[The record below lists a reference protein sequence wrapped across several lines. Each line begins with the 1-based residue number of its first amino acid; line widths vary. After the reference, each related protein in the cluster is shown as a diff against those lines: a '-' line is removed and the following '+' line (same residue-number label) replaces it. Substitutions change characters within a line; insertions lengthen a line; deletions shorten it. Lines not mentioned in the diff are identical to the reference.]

1 MYDVIIVGGGPAGLA
16 AALILGRGRKR
27 VLLCDAGPP
36 RNAAAEHI
44 HGFVTRDGT
53 PPAEFRR
60 IGREQLTP
68 YPSVEVRFA
77 RVDRIEG
84 EQNHFTAHLA
94 ETPGAAHAGETP
106 GTARPGATQVA
117 ARRVLLATGMI
128 DELPSLPGL
137 RELWGR
143 SVFQCPYCHA
153 WEIQG
158 KIFGTVVSSPSL
170 PWLEFPLLLRGW
182 TDHVVLF
189 TDGKYELPAEPRER
203 LVEAGIRIEEQPLRS
218 LITRAPDP
226 GAQPLT
232 AGAPDDGAGLEAILL
247 ADGSRVG
254 CDALFVKPPQRQTA
268 LVASLGLDLD
278 EQGFVRVNERR
289 QTSRGGILAA
299 GDLTSPMQAALP
311 SAASGAQAAYL
322 LNHELTLA
330 RFAAGH

>member
-53 PPAEFRR
+53 PPAEFRS
-60 IGREQLTP
+60 IGREQLAP

-77 RVDRIEG
+77 RVDRLEG
-84 EQNHFTAHLA
+84 EQDHFTAHLG
-94 ETPGAAHAGETP
+94 ETPGAAHLGEIQ
-106 GTARPGATQVA
+106 GAARPGETQVT

-158 KIFGTVVSSPSL
+158 KIFGAVVSSPAP

-189 TDGKYELPAEPRER
+189 TDGKYELPAEPRGR
-203 LVEAGIRIEEQPLRS
+203 LVEAGIHIEEQPLRS
-218 LITRAPDP
+218 LIARAPD
-226 GAQPLT
+226 T
-232 AGAPDDGAGLEAILL
+232 GAGLEAILL

-278 EQGFVRVNERR
+278 EHGFVRVNERR

-299 GDLTSPMQAALP
+299 GDLTTPMQAALP

-330 RFAAGH
+330 RFAPGH